1 MTAKEYLN
9 QAYKLERRIKIK
21 QEQIEALRA
30 NTQKLTATYGAD
42 QVSHSRNVTSQEDGV
57 LRLVEATDEFN
68 AMLDEMLRLQV
79 EIASLI
85 NRVKNEDHCLILTK
99 RYLRYQSWDEIA
111 ACMNYSS
118 RWVQQQ
124 HGYALKA
131 VEQVLRATGKETVA

>member
-1 MTAKEYLN
+1 MTAKEYLS
-9 QAYKLERRIKIK
+9 QAYLLERRIRIK

-30 NTQKLTATYGAD
+30 NTQKVTATYGAD
-42 QVSHSRNVTSQEDGV
+42 HVSHSRNVASLEDGV
-57 LRLVEATDEFN
+57 LRLVEATDDFN

-85 NRVKNEDHCLILTK
+85 NRVKNENHCLILTK

-111 ACMNYSS
+111 ASMNYSS
-118 RWVQQQ
+118 RWVRQQ

-131 VEQVLRATGKETVA
+131 VEQILRANGKETVA